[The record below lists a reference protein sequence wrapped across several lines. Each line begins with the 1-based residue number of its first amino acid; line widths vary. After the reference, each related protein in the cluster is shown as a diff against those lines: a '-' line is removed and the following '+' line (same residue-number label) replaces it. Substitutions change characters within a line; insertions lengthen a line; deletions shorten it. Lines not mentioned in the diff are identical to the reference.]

1 MSFDPPTDK
10 ETLLCEGYLRK
21 IRGWGQNRT
30 RWFRLSGK
38 SFAYFTKDAG
48 ELIGSVAVG
57 EIESVKSVSKYQL
70 CITTTVPFG
79 KSNMLEMVLEAP
91 SETVRERW
99 ESSLGMLQLQ
109 KMDGGPVAFGS
120 DEDTL
125 VAEGYLIK
133 VQESLLALSRTRWF
147 CLTRA
152 RFSYFSEE
160 GGEFIAY
167 CPLDNI
173 TYVGIEDETT
183 FKVTA
188 MQPFTKTGAA
198 AVVLACRDT
207 AERDRWLRCFDVLLP
222 GKVCVSQYSPLPPAA
237 RAETDHFGVHISK
250 SQSEKYLAQHS
261 KDEGMSQGNRF
272 IRDGDL

>member
-1 MSFDPPTDK
+1 MTPAEK
-10 ETLLCEGYLRK
+10 EADTRCDQ
-21 IRGWGQNRT
+21 QNRT

-133 VQESLLALSRTRWF
+133 VQESLLALSRTRYYSEGLVTTTRR
-147 CLTRA
+147 LT
-152 RFSYFSEE
+152 
-160 GGEFIAY
+160 
-167 CPLDNI
+167 
-173 TYVGIEDETT
+173 
-183 FKVTA
+183 
-188 MQPFTKTGAA
+188 
-198 AVVLACRDT
+198 
-207 AERDRWLRCFDVLLP
+207 LLP
-222 GKVCVSQYSPLPPAA
+222 FSFCTAGSASLVRDSHTLLRKGESSLPIARSTTSHTSALRTRQPSRSLQCSLSLKLELLPLSWP
-237 RAETDHFGVHISK
+237 AETRLVH
-250 SQSEKYLAQHS
+250 
-261 KDEGMSQGNRF
+261 
-272 IRDGDL
+272 